1 MMENKSI
8 LLPSPIIDAKED
20 EKIVKEAAESRIDV
34 KEVSL
39 CTKA

>member
-1 MMENKSI
+1 MGVSRKAVIIEMMI
-8 LLPSPIIDAKED
+8 LEFVN